1 MKKISKLSYLLLLL
15 GFSAQSICAQE
26 YADYMNAVEKQN
38 ATYLA
43 ERYNVSIAEAQT
55 AAARVFNDPTLSVEY
70 GNNQD
75 WSLQMGQTVDVG
87 LSYLFNLGNVRRAR
101 INVARSEEEITRA
114 VLDDWFRNLK
124 ADATIAWVH
133 AQEARALKEIK
144 RSSYESMIKVADND
158 SIRASLG
165 DGSLI
170 DARQSRVESKAL
182 YAEYLAADAE
192 YANALQTL
200 SLYAGGLAFQDVPE
214 EDILLALPSSSAQ
227 DMVELALENRAD
239 LRSAEL
245 SRTLSERN
253 LALVKASRAPEF
265 ELSLGYSYNKEV
277 RNEIAPAPTFHG
289 LSIGVSIPLKFS
301 RLNKGER
308 LAAERTAQQAEAA
321 YEAAKQQIVSEV
333 QQALVSWRSA
343 TKVAQECSATMLE
356 DATSILENRRI
367 AYLQGDSSLL
377 DYLMAVRVYNDTAEQ
392 CIAAKAGLVTATA
405 ELLRDRKSVV

>member
-144 RSSYESMIKVADND
+144 RSSYDSMIKVADND

-405 ELLRDRKSVV
+405 ELLRAIGL

>member
-1 MKKISKLSYLLLLL
+1 MKKISKLSFILLLL
-15 GFSAQSICAQE
+15 GSSAQPITAQE
-26 YADYMNAVEKQN
+26 YSEYMNAVERQN
-38 ATYLA
+38 ASYLA

-75 WSLQMGQTVDVG
+75 WSLQMGQTVEVG

-101 INVARSEEEITRA
+101 INVARSEEGITRA

-133 AQEARALKEIK
+133 AQEMRAMMEIK
-144 RSSYESMIKVADND
+144 RSSYESMLSVADND
-158 SIRASLG
+158 SIRAALG
-165 DGSLI
+165 DGSRI
-170 DARQSRVESKAL
+170 DARQSRIEAKAL
-182 YAEYLAADAE
+182 YADYLAADAE
-192 YANALQTL
+192 YANALQAL
-200 SLYAGGLAFQDVPE
+200 SLYAGGLAFQDVSE
-214 EDILLALPSSSAQ
+214 DDILLALPSSSAQ
-227 DMVELALENRAD
+227 EMVELALENRAD

-253 LALVKASRAPEF
+253 LALVKASRAPEI

-289 LSIGVSIPLKFS
+289 LSVGVAIPLKFS

-308 LAAERTAQQAEAA
+308 LAAERSAQQAAAA

-333 QQALVSWRSA
+333 QQALVSWQSA
-343 TKVAQECSATMLE
+343 TKVAKECSAAMLD
-356 DATSILENRRI
+356 DATSILENRRA

-392 CIAAKAGLVTATA
+392 CVAAKAGLVTATA
-405 ELLRDRKSVV
+405 ELLRAIGL

>member
-405 ELLRDRKSVV
+405 ELLRAIGL

>member
-1 MKKISKLSYLLLLL
+1 MKKISKLTFVLLLSVLCV
-15 GFSAQSICAQE
+15 QTITAQE
-26 YADYMNAVEKQN
+26 YSDYMNAVERQN

-133 AQEARALKEIK
+133 AQESRALKEIK
-144 RSSYESMIKVADND
+144 RSSYESMLSVADND
-158 SIRASLG
+158 SIRAELG
-165 DGSLI
+165 DGSRI
-170 DARQSRVESKAL
+170 DARQSRIESKAL
-182 YAEYLAADAE
+182 YAEYLAADAD

-200 SLYAGGLAFQDVPE
+200 SLYAGGVAFSDVPE
-214 EDILLALPSSSAQ
+214 EDIILALPSSSAQ
-227 DMVELALENRAD
+227 EMVELALENRAD

-277 RNEIAPAPTFHG
+277 RNEIAPAPTYHG
-289 LSIGVSIPLKFS
+289 LSVGVAIPLKFS

-333 QQALVSWRSA
+333 QQALVSWQSA
-343 TKVAQECSATMLE
+343 TKVAQECSAAMLE

-392 CIAAKAGLVTATA
+392 CISAKTGLVTATA
-405 ELLRDRKSVV
+405 ELLRAIGL

>member
-1 MKKISKLSYLLLLL
+1 MKKISKLSFVLLIL
-15 GFSAQSICAQE
+15 SCCAQTIVAQE
-26 YADYMNAVEKQN
+26 YSDYMNAVERQN

-75 WSLQMGQTVDVG
+75 WSLQMGQSVEVG

-101 INVARSEEEITRA
+101 INVARSEEDITRA

-133 AQEARALKEIK
+133 AQEARTLKEIK

-170 DARQSRVESKAL
+170 DARQSRIESKAL

-277 RNEIAPAPTFHG
+277 RNEIAPAPTYHG

-333 QQALVSWRSA
+333 QQALVSWQSA

-405 ELLRDRKSVV
+405 ELLRAIGL

>member
-1 MKKISKLSYLLLLL
+1 MKKISKLSFVLLIL
-15 GFSAQSICAQE
+15 SCCAQTIVAQE
-26 YADYMNAVEKQN
+26 YSDYMNAVERQN

-75 WSLQMGQTVDVG
+75 WSLQMGQSVEVG

-101 INVARSEEEITRA
+101 INVARSEEDITRA

-133 AQEARALKEIK
+133 AQEARTLKEIK

-170 DARQSRVESKAL
+170 DARQSRIESKAL

-405 ELLRDRKSVV
+405 ELLRAIGL

>member
-333 QQALVSWRSA
+333 HQALVSWRSA

-405 ELLRDRKSVV
+405 ELLRAIGL